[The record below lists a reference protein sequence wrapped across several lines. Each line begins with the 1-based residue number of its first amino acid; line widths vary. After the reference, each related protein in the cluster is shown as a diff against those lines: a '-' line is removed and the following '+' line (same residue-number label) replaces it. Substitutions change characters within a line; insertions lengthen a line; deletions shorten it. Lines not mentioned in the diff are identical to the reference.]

1 MCTNARTHA
10 GQTAQNTHTH
20 TYTSTALNEQAP
32 LSSHTPLLI
41 STYLDPLYIGV
52 DIIGSGTTIRHI
64 AAVQAREMSK
74 QEGLCRKKDRE

>member
-1 MCTNARTHA
+1 MNKHPFPPT
-10 GQTAQNTHTH
+10 
-20 TYTSTALNEQAP
+20 LP
-32 LSSHTPLLI
+32 FLI

-64 AAVQAREMSK
+64 AAVVQAREMSK